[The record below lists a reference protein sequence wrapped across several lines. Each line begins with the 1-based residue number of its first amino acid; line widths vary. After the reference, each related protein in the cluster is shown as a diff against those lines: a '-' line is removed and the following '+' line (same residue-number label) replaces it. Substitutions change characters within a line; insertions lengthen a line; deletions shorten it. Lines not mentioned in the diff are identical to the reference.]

1 MGVISELYNEYIM
14 NIEKDIEITK
24 ESKNKNEENKCP
36 CDYGIC
42 DECNKEL

>member
-14 NIEKDIEITK
+14 NKDKYTEITEDIK
-24 ESKNKNEENKCP
+24 SEENKCP

>member
-24 ESKNKNEENKCP
+24 ESKNEENKCP

>member
-14 NIEKDIEITK
+14 NKDKDIEIT
-24 ESKNKNEENKCP
+24 EGGKNEENKCP